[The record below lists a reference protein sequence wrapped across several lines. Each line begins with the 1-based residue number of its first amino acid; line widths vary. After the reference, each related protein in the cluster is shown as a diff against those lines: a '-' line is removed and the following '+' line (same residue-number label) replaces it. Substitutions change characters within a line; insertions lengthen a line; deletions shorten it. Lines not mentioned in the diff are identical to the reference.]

1 MSAVLDFISILDEAT
16 LISFSNAGIF
26 KKAQKEL
33 ETAVIKIEQNE
44 PLIVSVDEHKVTF
57 KDAKKEG
64 LICTCP
70 DSKFCKHRIISIL
83 FLQKNIS
90 SSIKEEKKEVKEEKV
105 EDIYKD
111 LFEPNLEQ
119 LKKIF
124 GKSEFEK
131 GVKYFF
137 KVKVTFEQKPNAL
150 SFTLL
155 NEIQNDTQTTNFL
168 SINPLQNITCSCK
181 TKKCVHQIASILQFQ
196 IQLGKLS
203 RDELKELVKEEL
215 ETIDEKLLKNI
226 ENFVYELINI
236 GLSKITN
243 LQLTRLR
250 KFGYKIHYE
259 SPLLE
264 KALYGIEEQ
273 LSLFLNKSGS
283 FSVNSFK
290 NSLLKPI
297 KIIRLYKTYKDDTK
311 FMHDLTKV
319 KSDYYDV
326 SSLELNGIGKEYVE
340 FNNGSNGLFLYFINS
355 NNIIYKRGSFLTNYG
370 GGYSQ
375 SSTDP
380 RRTLLETPIWGEN
393 ESGRGEYNVESF
405 MNKSFTLLK
414 TKVNDE
420 NNISSKAKVILGE
433 EHNFNFPF
441 VYDDFNKLKNNF
453 IEFRRETLGVKVGYN
468 PFYAIIKVK
477 NHGEL
482 DFNFTSQEI
491 LIPIYDINENKIFIQ
506 YKYKGSSDTYQ
517 NERKFLFDN
526 IQKIFKNENYPKPT
540 KYFGKVY
547 FDKGIT
553 YFLPI
558 SAYYDTLSSNFKRLY
573 NIDIDGFYMLPEVQ
587 PKKR

>member
-1 MSAVLDFISILDEAT
+1 MQKSISNT
-16 LISFSNAGIF
+16 V
-26 KKAQKEL
+26 KE
-33 ETAVIKIEQNE
+33 E
-44 PLIVSVDEHKVTF
+44 
-57 KDAKKEG
+57 KKE
-64 LICTCP
+64 
-70 DSKFCKHRIISIL
+70 
-83 FLQKNIS
+83 
-90 SSIKEEKKEVKEEKV
+90 IKEEKKA

-137 KVKVTFEQKPNAL
+137 KVKVTFEQKQNAL
-150 SFTLL
+150 TFTLF

-168 SINPLQNITCSCK
+168 SINPLQNTTCSCK

-196 IQLGKLS
+196 IQLGKLN

-215 ETIDEKLLKNI
+215 ETIDEKLLKTI
-226 ENFVYELINI
+226 ENFVYELINT
-236 GLSKITN
+236 GLSKLTN

-264 KALYGIEEQ
+264 KALYSIEEQ

-283 FSVNSFK
+283 FSVGSFK

-319 KSDYYDV
+319 KSDYYDIA
-326 SSLELNGIGKEYVE
+326 SLELNGIGKEHVE

-355 NNIIYKRGSFLTNYG
+355 NNVIYKRGSFLTNYG

-375 SSTDP
+375 SSSDP

-420 NNISSKAKVILGE
+420 NNISSKAKVVLGE

-441 VYDDFNKLKNNF
+441 VYDDYIKLKNNF
-453 IEFRRETLGVKVGYN
+453 IEFRRENLGVKVGYN
-468 PFYAIIKVK
+468 PFYAIIKV
-477 NHGEL
+477 NNYGEL

-491 LIPIYDINENKIFIQ
+491 LIPIYDVNENKIYIQ

-517 NERKFLFDN
+517 NERKVLFDN

-553 YFLPI
+553 YFSPI

-573 NIDIDGFYMLPEVQ
+573 NIDIDGFYMLPETQ
-587 PKKR
+587 TKKR